1 MITDLDQSSQI
12 TNGLPAALR
21 VPCPGSLRVRSQLPW
36 TQVDGH
42 QVQCSLTD
50 VWLVTSGRQE
60 LQYLRSHGVRGRAL
74 AHHAAPGGAW
84 RGGIPATAAAP
95 NPPPQQLA
103 HVSVADRIS
112 AQGQ

>member
-12 TNGLPAALR
+12 TKGLPAALR

-50 VWLVTSGRQE
+50 VWLVTSGGQE
-60 LQYLRSHGVRGRAL
+60 LQYLRPHGVRGRAL

-84 RGGIPATAAAP
+84 KGGTSATAAAP
-95 NPPPQQLA
+95 SPPTP
-103 HVSVADRIS
+103 SS
-112 AQGQ
+112 